1 MPASEDCKPQVAYAT
16 GRRVGSAVARNKV
29 RRRLRAIMAEVA
41 GDLAP
46 GAYLVS
52 AGSKSSGAT
61 FDGLRGNVW
70 IALKQ
75 LGALP
80 EELEAQPRSSKR

>member
-1 MPASEDCKPQVAYAT
+1 
-16 GRRVGSAVARNKV
+16 
-29 RRRLRAIMAEVA
+29 MAEVA

>member
-1 MPASEDCKPQVAYAT
+1 
-16 GRRVGSAVARNKV
+16 
-29 RRRLRAIMAEVA
+29 MAEVA
-41 GDLAP
+41 GELAP

-52 AGSKSSGAT
+52 AGSRSSGVT

-70 IALKQ
+70 TALKR

-80 EELEAQPRSSKR
+80 EEVEAYPQSTER